1 MLKNFLLVIAT
12 VIGINMSAVSAL
24 AQSKPISVSGTVT
37 DSEKVPL
44 IGVGVMVQ
52 GTTIGSST
60 DLDGHFYIDVPSKES
75 VLEFSYLGYKT
86 QEIPVGSKIS
96 FNIVLYED
104 SSELDGV
111 VVTGYGHQKRLSVIG
126 SVETI
131 DPGELQTGSTRS
143 LSNNLAGQLAGVIA
157 FKPSGEPGYDDSN
170 FWIRGIASFSGNT
183 SPLVLVDG
191 VERNLNDIDPAEIE
205 SFSVLKDASASAM
218 YGVRGANGVILI
230 NTKRGTVAPPSVDFR
245 VEQSVQTPTKIPQF
259 IGAAEYMALLNDL
272 QPDPYK
278 KPFTNDQILKTYYGY
293 DRDLYP
299 DTDWLDAIT
308 NDCALSTRANLTV
321 SGGSEILRYSLT
333 ASYYHEDG
341 IMSRDKSLAYD
352 TSTKLNRYNIRA
364 NVDLD
369 ITKTT
374 LLRVSIGGYMQQLR
388 KSNSSTDEIFSK
400 AFETPPFVHPAIY
413 SDGTIPIASVYR
425 SNPWAISTQ
434 NGYYRSTKSKLESLF
449 SLEQNLKMITPGLKA
464 KITFAFDTFSENSL
478 SRSKTPDYYS
488 AAKVRDDEGNLV
500 HSIISYGQEFLGHSS
515 SGSYGNNS
523 TYFEANVTYTNSFGK
538 NDIDALLLYNQR
550 SYDWGDIQPKR
561 TQGIAGRLSYTYDRR
576 YVAEFNFGFNG
587 SENFAKGQRFG
598 FFPSLAVG
606 WLLSEEHFMEPY
618 KLVLSKFKIRGSVG
632 SVGNDDIGGNR
643 RFAYLTTVHTGANGY
658 NFGYDASTYFSGVE
672 EGEVGVN
679 DLTWERSL
687 KANIGLEV
695 GLWNAL
701 NLQVDVFKERRTN
714 IFMQRSTIPTQTGF
728 LSIPYANY
736 GKVDNQ
742 GIEAQLSYSKRFND
756 NWALSLRGTFT
767 YAKNRII
774 EIDEPE
780 TIKGTYRSIT
790 GKSIGTLWGLTAE
803 RLYTADD
810 FNPDGTLKAGIPVP
824 SLGTTVR
831 PGDIKYV
838 DMNKDGKIND
848 VDEGY
853 IGGTSTPPC
862 IYGFGGNLMFYGFDL
877 NVFFQGQADTWR
889 IIGGSDYFIPGSG
902 QGVLGNVYSN
912 YTDCWTEDNPS
923 QNVFWPRLSEST
935 NTNNNRASTWWKK
948 NMSFLRC
955 KTIELGYTI
964 PQRLTKKAHIENVR
978 FYVSGNNLF
987 YFSGFKLWDPEL
999 ATSDGLRYPS
1009 MRSVMLGINI
1019 RF

>member
-1 MLKNFLLVIAT
+1 
-12 VIGINMSAVSAL
+12 
-24 AQSKPISVSGTVT
+24 
-37 DSEKVPL
+37 
-44 IGVGVMVQ
+44 
-52 GTTIGSST
+52 
-60 DLDGHFYIDVPSKES
+60 
-75 VLEFSYLGYKT
+75 
-86 QEIPVGSKIS
+86 
-96 FNIVLYED
+96 
-104 SSELDGV
+104 
-111 VVTGYGHQKRLSVIG
+111 
-126 SVETI
+126 
-131 DPGELQTGSTRS
+131 
-143 LSNNLAGQLAGVIA
+143 
-157 FKPSGEPGYDDSN
+157 
-170 FWIRGIASFSGNT
+170 
-183 SPLVLVDG
+183 
-191 VERNLNDIDPAEIE
+191 
-205 SFSVLKDASASAM
+205 
-218 YGVRGANGVILI
+218 
-230 NTKRGTVAPPSVDFR
+230 
-245 VEQSVQTPTKIPQF
+245 
-259 IGAAEYMALLNDL
+259 
-272 QPDPYK
+272 
-278 KPFTNDQILKTYYGY
+278 
-293 DRDLYP
+293 
-299 DTDWLDAIT
+299 
-308 NDCALSTRANLTV
+308 
-321 SGGSEILRYSLT
+321 
-333 ASYYHEDG
+333 
-341 IMSRDKSLAYD
+341 
-352 TSTKLNRYNIRA
+352 
-364 NVDLD
+364 
-369 ITKTT
+369 
-374 LLRVSIGGYMQQLR
+374 
-388 KSNSSTDEIFSK
+388 
-400 AFETPPFVHPAIY
+400 
-413 SDGTIPIASVYR
+413 
-425 SNPWAISTQ
+425 
-434 NGYYRSTKSKLESLF
+434 
-449 SLEQNLKMITPGLKA
+449 
-464 KITFAFDTFSENSL
+464 
-478 SRSKTPDYYS
+478 
-488 AAKVRDDEGNLV
+488 
-500 HSIISYGQEFLGHSS
+500 
-515 SGSYGNNS
+515 
-523 TYFEANVTYTNSFGK
+523 
-538 NDIDALLLYNQR
+538 
-550 SYDWGDIQPKR
+550 
-561 TQGIAGRLSYTYDRR
+561 
-576 YVAEFNFGFNG
+576 
-587 SENFAKGQRFG
+587 
-598 FFPSLAVG
+598 
-606 WLLSEEHFMEPY
+606 MEPY

-643 RFAYLTTVHTGANGY
+643 RFAYLTTVYTGANGY

-687 KANIGLEV
+687 KANVGLEL

-714 IFMQRSTIPTQTGF
+714 IFMQRSTIPTQIGY

-742 GIEAQLSYSKRFND
+742 GLEAQLSYSKRFND
-756 NWALSLRGTFT
+756 NWSLSLRGTFT
-767 YAKNRII
+767 YAKNKII

-824 SLGTTVR
+824 SLGTAVR

-838 DMNKDGKIND
+838 DLSGDGKIND

-912 YTDCWTEDNPS
+912 YTDSWTETNPS
-923 QNVFWPRLSEST
+923 QDVFWPRLSEST

-1009 MRSVMLGINI
+1009 MRSVLLGINI